1 MKYRKKPVEVE
12 VTGQFYES
20 NKPWPY
26 GVHCETKWENGP
38 ALQWRGTKNIYYV
51 ITIHGQKTEV
61 VDGDWI
67 IEEPDGK
74 HHYPCKPDIFE
85 ATYEKVD

>member
-1 MKYRKKPVEVE
+1 MAKYRKKPIVVEAEQFHVMEWPNCPEGVE
-12 VTGQFYES
+12 KRVAAEVVDGETTGRS
-20 NKPWPY
+20 
-26 GVHCETKWENGP
+26 CEWF
-38 ALQWRGTKNIYYV
+38 V
-51 ITIHGQKTEV
+51 VVTIHGQEANV

-85 ATYEKVD
+85 QTYEKV